1 MTVRRPRAALALAT
15 LVGAGL
21 TLATTVAPAGPATPA
36 PKSMDPAT
44 PAPKS
49 TAPATPVAAAAPP
62 SLRGKLPVP
71 ALWAAWKARFLAPE
85 GRVID
90 DGNGGV
96 SHSEGQGY
104 GMLLAVA
111 ADDRDTF
118 RTLWAWT
125 RANLTLRKDGLA
137 SWRWQP
143 GSAPNVRDPNNASDG
158 DLLVAWALA
167 EAGEAWDDAAATAAA
182 RRIAR
187 ALHAEAVVKT
197 RLGPTLLPGVAGFR
211 AADRKDGPVVNPSY
225 WVFPAFAR
233 LARLTPDLDWAAVAA
248 SGEALLAEAR
258 FGPAKLTAEWV
269 SLAGAE
275 ARPAD
280 GFAPTFGYNAVRVP
294 LHLAWAEGGRRE
306 RLAPYMAR
314 WSSAATGRPVMAV
327 VDLPSGRDLEPFADP
342 GYRAIAAVV
351 ACALEGTRF
360 PDDLRGADTDRYY
373 PTTLRALALV
383 AVNTRHPTCW

>member
-1 MTVRRPRAALALAT
+1 MTPMRGLGSVFGIAAAAAATLALAVT
-15 LVGAGL
+15 AAPVGEA
-21 TLATTVAPAGPATPA
+21 APAATNA
-36 PKSMDPAT
+36 
-44 PAPKS
+44 
-49 TAPATPVAAAAPP
+49 VP
-62 SLRGKLPVP
+62 SLKGALPVT
-71 ALWAAWKARFLAPE
+71 ALWAAWKARFVTPD
-85 GRVID
+85 GRVVD

-118 RTLWAWT
+118 RSLWAWT
-125 RANLTLRKDGLA
+125 RANLYVRKDGLA

-143 GSAPNVRDPNNASDG
+143 GPAPNVRDPNNATDG
-158 DLLVAWALA
+158 DILVAWALA
-167 EAGEAWDDAAATAAA
+167 EAGVAWDDQAATAAA

-187 ALHAEAVVKT
+187 AVFAEAVIAT
-197 RLGPTLLPGVAGFR
+197 RLGPTMLPGISGFR
-211 AADRKDGPVVNPSY
+211 AADRRDGPVVNPSY

-233 LARLTPDLDWAAVAA
+233 LAATTPDLDWKGLAA
-248 SGEALLAEAR
+248 SGEKLLAETR

-280 GFAPTFGYNAVRVP
+280 GFPATFGYNAIRVP
-294 LHLAWAEGGRRE
+294 LHLAWSEGGRRE

-314 WSSAATGRPVMAV
+314 WFGETGSAAKPMAV
-327 VDLPSGRDLEPFADP
+327 VDLSSGRDGEPFADP
-342 GYRAIAAVV
+342 GYRAVAAVV

-360 PDDLRGADTDRYY
+360 PDDLRGAEVDRYY

>member
-1 MTVRRPRAALALAT
+1 MTAPAVARTRLVLAAVLAVTAT
-15 LVGAGL
+15 LVASM
-21 TLATTVAPAGPATPA
+21 APAGPAPA
-36 PKSMDPAT
+36 PTAVAAT
-44 PAPKS
+44 A
-49 TAPATPVAAAAPP
+49 APAHGLKGA
-62 SLRGKLPVP
+62 LPVP
-71 ALWAAWKARFLAPE
+71 TLWTAWKARFVTAE

-90 DGNGGV
+90 DVAGGV

-118 RTLWAWT
+118 RALWTWT
-125 RANLTLRKDGLA
+125 RTNLFLRKDGLA

-143 GSAPNVRDPNNASDG
+143 EAKPHVRDPNNATDG
-158 DLLVAWALA
+158 DILIAWALM

-187 ALHAEAVVKT
+187 AVFAETVIAT
-197 RLGPTLLPGVAGFR
+197 RLGPTLLPGASGFR

-233 LARLTPDLDWAAVAA
+233 LAALTPDLDWRGVAA
-248 SGEALLAEAR
+248 SGEKLLAEAR
-258 FGPAKLTAEWV
+258 FGPADLPAEWV
-269 SLAGAE
+269 SLAGP

-280 GFAPTFGYNAVRVP
+280 GFPATFGYNAIRVP
-294 LHLAWAEGGRRE
+294 LHLAWADGGRRE
-306 RLAPYMAR
+306 RLAPFMAR
-314 WSSAATGRPVMAV
+314 WNGQPEPAKAMAV
-327 VDLPSGRDLEPFADP
+327 VDLASGRDGEAFADR
-342 GYRAIAAVV
+342 GYRAIAGVV

-360 PDDLRGADTDRYY
+360 PEDLRGPEIDHYY

-383 AVNTRHPTCW
+383 VVATRHPTCW